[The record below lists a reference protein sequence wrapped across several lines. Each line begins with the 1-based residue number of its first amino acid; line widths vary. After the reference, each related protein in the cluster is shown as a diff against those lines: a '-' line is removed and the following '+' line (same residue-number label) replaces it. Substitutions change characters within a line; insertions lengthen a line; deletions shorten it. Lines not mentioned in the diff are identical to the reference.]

1 MHGIHVHVILYTC
14 TSIHAHQEGTV
25 HAEGARTHTQ
35 LRQININR
43 DLCTAVN
50 LCQYGAFK
58 KQAINTV
65 PAASI
70 HM

>member
-1 MHGIHVHVILYTC
+1 MHIRKVQYMQKVHVHTHNYDKSILTETY
-14 TSIHAHQEGTV
+14 
-25 HAEGARTHTQ
+25 
-35 LRQININR
+35 
-43 DLCTAVN
+43 TAVN